1 MSRKVKDENR
11 GTLSEAEREHDSW
24 TERARGLLRDE
35 SNASAEEMLT
45 LALRLR
51 DALEFGLARKL
62 LRRIPPGS
70 LSEKDATVARQQHA
84 VCTYKD
90 PDIPLSAR
98 LGRAIEILAEGECL
112 ATTVNQE
119 TLGIAGA
126 IHKRRWEATMR
137 VAELEQSLHYYHRGF
152 EQGFGDCGYTA
163 INAAFVLDLLADAET
178 TQPGLPGA
186 DSDAGDAPRR
196 AEADEIRSA
205 IVAALTAEA
214 GETGDWWLRATIG
227 EALFGLGRYAEAK
240 RWLVSCVELGAPE
253 WMIES
258 TARQI
263 GALAILRAGHSDK
276 ALKTDA
282 REALEALLGK
292 YPEAITTASAGKLGV
307 ALSGGGFRASL
318 FHIGLLAR
326 LAELDM
332 LRHVEVLSCVSGGSI
347 IGAHYYLEVQHLLES
362 KPEGE
367 IGRDDYV
374 EIVERIEHDFLAGVQ
389 ENIRTRVVGNARSNL
404 KSAFNPTW
412 TRTRRAGE
420 EYEGRLYARID
431 DDNEG
436 DRYMTD
442 LLMQPLEEGEA
453 AGRAPFNPKRDN
465 WRRRCKVPIL
475 VLNASTLN
483 TGHNWQF
490 TASWMG
496 EPPAVVDEDI
506 DPNTRLRRMYYWDA
520 PKDWQQVRLG
530 DAVAASACVPGLFEP
545 LVLDELYE
553 GMSVELVDGG
563 VHDNQGIASLIEQEC
578 SVMIVSDASGQ
589 IKLQEAP
596 GRGPIAVPLRASSIL
611 SARVREAQLRDLIA
625 RHESSALRGVMMVH
639 LRKGLCEP
647 PTDWIGC
654 SDLYDPADD
663 VTHDRRG
670 VGQDIPP
677 ETQRLLAGI
686 RTDLDGFSD
695 MEAYAL
701 MLSGYRMARGSFDRA
716 ISGFPVDGSPP
727 HPWKFLAVAAA
738 LEKADPR
745 HDRLQRVLAVGSGR
759 WLKVWRLYPWLKRA
773 GLATAVLGGLALLA
787 LLWLLRG
794 ATILTP
800 GGLFAVVAVVAIAF
814 GLTKWLAPRL
824 DLAGTVLGSATS
836 LLLVLASIPAFVQ
849 LRLLDRLYLRYGRVK
864 TD

>member
-1 MSRKVKDENR
+1 
-11 GTLSEAEREHDSW
+11 
-24 TERARGLLRDE
+24 
-35 SNASAEEMLT
+35 MLT
-45 LALRLR
+45 LALGLR

-62 LRRIPPGS
+62 LRRVPPDS
-70 LSEKDATVARQQHA
+70 LSGKEAIVARQQHA

-98 LGRAIEILAEGECL
+98 LARALEILAEGEDL

-126 IHKRRWEATMR
+126 IHKRRWETTMR

-152 EQGFGDCGYTA
+152 EQGFDDLGYTA
-163 INAAFVLDLLADAET
+163 INAAFVLDLLADTET
-178 TQPGLPGA
+178 TKPGSSGA

-196 AEADEIRSA
+196 AEADEIRLA
-205 IVAALTAEA
+205 VVAALTAKA
-214 GETGDWWLRATIG
+214 GETHDWWLRATVG
-227 EALFGLGRYAEAK
+227 EAHFGLGHYGEAK
-240 RWLVSCVELGAPE
+240 DWLASCVELGAPG

-263 GALAILRAGHSDK
+263 GALAILRARDSDDK
-276 ALKTDA
+276 LRPEA
-282 REALEALLGK
+282 REALGALLGD
-292 YPEAITTASAGKLGV
+292 YPEAMTTASAGKVGV

-347 IGAHYYLEVQHLLES
+347 VGAHYYLEVQHLLEG

-374 EIVERIEHDFLAGVQ
+374 EIVERIERDFLAGVQ

-404 KSAFNPTW
+404 KSAFDPTW

-420 EYEGRLYARID
+420 EYEGRLYARV
-431 DDNEG
+431 G
-436 DRYMTD
+436 DGNKGPRHMTD
-442 LLMQPLEEGEA
+442 LLVQPLEKAEA
-453 AGRAPFNPKRDN
+453 ETGSERRFNPKRDN

-506 DPNTRLRRMYYWDA
+506 DPNTRLRRMYYDDA
-520 PKDWQQVRLG
+520 PEDWQRVRLG

-545 LVLDELYE
+545 LVLDKLYE

-625 RHESSALRGVMMVH
+625 RHASSALRGVMMIH
-639 LRKGLCEP
+639 LRKGLSEP
-647 PTDWIGC
+647 PTNWIGC
-654 SDLYDPADD
+654 RDLYDPADD
-663 VTHDRRG
+663 VTHDRR
-670 VGQDIPP
+670 
-677 ETQRLLAGI
+677 ETGHDVPAEIQRLLAGI

-695 MEAYAL
+695 MEAYTL
-701 MLSGYRMARGSFDRA
+701 MLSGYRMAERSFDRA
-716 ISGFPVDGSPP
+716 ISGFPVDDSPP
-727 HPWKFLAVAAA
+727 HRWKFLAVAGA
-738 LEKADPR
+738 LEESDPR
-745 HDRLQRVLAVGSGR
+745 HGRLQRALAVGAGR
-759 WLKVWRLYPWLKRA
+759 WLKVWQLYPPLKWA
-773 GLATAVLGGLALLA
+773 GLASVAFGGLALLV
-787 LLWLLRG
+787 LLWLGRG

-800 GGLFAVVAVVAIAF
+800 GALLAIAAVVAIVF

-824 DLAGTVLGSATS
+824 DLVGTVLGSVAS
-836 LLLVLASIPAFVQ
+836 LVLVLASIPAFVQ
-849 LRLLDRLYLRYGRVK
+849 LRLLDRLYLRYGRVEA
-864 TD
+864 D